1 MRITFCLQRL
11 NLSGGTREALI
22 YARELRDRGH
32 IVHVVTQPPRTRRLR
47 GRIKQF
53 LRGKGFSRS
62 AREPHSSDFLGDQ
75 RIMADPTRPDFA
87 SHVPDA
93 DVVIATWWE
102 TAYSVMSLPPEKGRK
117 VYFVQHH
124 EVHDHLP
131 SHISAGSYYLPM
143 RKITIAGWLRD
154 TMRDLYGDPEVPVV
168 HNSVDHDQFH
178 APPRDRQ
185 PVPTIGFMY
194 SRIPFKAADLAIE
207 ALGIARREV
216 PDLRIVCFGHPAA
229 RPGRE
234 LPDNTVY
241 FKTPPQEQLRDIYAM
256 CDGWLMPSHS
266 EGFALPVLEAM
277 ACRTPVIST
286 RTGIGPDII
295 EDGVN
300 GYLVD
305 TGDAEAMAR
314 RIVDLVRQD
323 ALRWSAMS
331 EAAHAC
337 ATRWTWKDATDAFEA
352 ILQDSVAESRAER
365 KTG

>member
-11 NLSGGTREALI
+11 NLSGGTRVALI

-32 IVHVVTQPPRTRRLR
+32 VVHVVTNPPRTRQLR
-47 GRIKQF
+47 SRIKQF
-53 LRGKGFSRS
+53 LRGRGFSRK
-62 AREPHSSDFLGDQ
+62 AREPYPSDFLGDH
-75 RIMADPTRPDFA
+75 RIIADPSRPDFA
-87 SHVPDA
+87 LHVPDA

-102 TAYSVMSLPPEKGRK
+102 TAYSVMALPPEKGQK
-117 VYFVQHH
+117 FYFVQHH

-154 TMRDLYGDPEVPVV
+154 TMRDLYGDPDVPVV
-168 HNSVDHDQFH
+168 HNSVDQSQFH
-178 APPRDRQ
+178 APPRERQ
-185 PVPTIGFMY
+185 RVPTIGFMY
-194 SRIPFKAADLAIE
+194 SRIPFKASDLALE
-207 ALGIARREV
+207 ALKIARREV
-216 PDLRIVCFGHPAA
+216 PDLRVVCFGHPTA

-241 FKTPPQEQLRDIYAM
+241 FQTPPQERLREIYAM

-295 EDGVN
+295 KDGIN
-300 GYLVD
+300 GYLVGTD
-305 TGDAEAMAR
+305 DAEAMAR
-314 RIVDLVRQD
+314 RILDLVKQD
-323 ALRWSAMS
+323 ASDWSAMS
-331 EAAHAC
+331 KAAHVC
-337 ATRWTWKDATDAFEA
+337 ATRRTWKDAVDAFEA
-352 ILQDSVAESRAER
+352 ILLESVEQSRTAR
-365 KTG
+365 KAG